1 MRLFLR
7 RYLKWILLMER
18 DVFVMEMLIFESNFV
33 MTGIESVTIQRW
45 LGGWSIDKSKC
56 VGKNMFW

>member
-45 LGGWSIDKSKC
+45 LGGLSIDKSKC